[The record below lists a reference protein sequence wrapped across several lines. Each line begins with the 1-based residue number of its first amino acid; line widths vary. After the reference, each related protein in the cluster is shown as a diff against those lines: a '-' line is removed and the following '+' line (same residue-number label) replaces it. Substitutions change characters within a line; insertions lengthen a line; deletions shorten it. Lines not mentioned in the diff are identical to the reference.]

1 MCGGFIVAYSSAKIE
16 PNSSSLTQ
24 LFSHFLYNL
33 GRVFSYVLIGASLG
47 YFGQNISYSEV
58 AAGYVYFFVGIFM
71 VLMGFSLMGK
81 LKFLTS
87 IESSLA
93 LHPKVKEIFSNL
105 IKSKKKSSF
114 FYLGMLNGFL
124 PCGVVYFFAVSAI
137 ASASWY
143 KGAIIMVIFGISTI
157 PVLFGLGFFVGFLK
171 SINFRE
177 LMVKISSIIVILYGI
192 YLAYI
197 GFLATQGIESI

>member
-16 PNSSSLTQ
+16 PNSSSSSQ
-24 LFSHFLYNL
+24 LFAHFLYNL

-47 YFGQNISYSEV
+47 YLGQNISYSKI

-143 KGAIIMVIFGISTI
+143 KGAAIMIIFGISTI